1 MELTGPLCRAARAL
15 TQISRAALAEASGV
29 AKADIRA
36 FESGAESLTA
46 EARTALA
53 STLDRAGAVLLAEDN
68 MGVGVRLRFTA
79 RDVRQ
84 IKRLEGEGGNVG
96 EDDV

>member
-1 MELTGPLCRAARAL
+1 MQLMGPLCRAARAL
-15 TQISRAALAEASGV
+15 TQISRTALAEASGIPKPV
-29 AKADIRA
+29 IRE
-36 FESGAESLTA
+36 FESGYDLEDS
-46 EARTALA
+46 ARHKLMHALEQ
-53 STLDRAGAVLLAEDN
+53 AGAVFLEEGD

-84 IKRLEGEGGNVG
+84 LNRLEGEGGNVG